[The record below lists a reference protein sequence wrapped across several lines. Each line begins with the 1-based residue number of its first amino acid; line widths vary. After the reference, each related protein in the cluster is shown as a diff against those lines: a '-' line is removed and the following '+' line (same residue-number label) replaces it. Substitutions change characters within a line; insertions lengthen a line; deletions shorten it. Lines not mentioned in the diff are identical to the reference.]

1 MVIEQMHFE
10 LKRRSQR
17 NYTNFW
23 KGMSSAEADSIL
35 NSAINDYVEM
45 FCYGRNDKQYRI
57 GFEVTQQRIDM
68 LSTLFIG
75 APEQAALVPFT
86 SANNIY
92 EFKLDDLKYDYKH
105 YVRAY
110 VQVSE
115 CAPNMSVVI
124 EQSGDLN
131 AVLSDD
137 NRKPSLTWRR
147 LVGQIRKSS
156 DSNGSS
162 LYIYTNGEMTPI
174 GLNLE
179 YIKRP
184 AEICLGTYNDIP
196 TTDNPN
202 PGIKSRVECDL
213 PEDYHDLVVEI
224 AVQIYGG
231 IIENANKFQLAKA
244 RVVDVAS

>member
-1 MVIEQMHFE
+1 MIIEQMHFE
-10 LKRRSQR
+10 LKRRAER

-23 KGMSSAEADSIL
+23 KGLSDPEADAIL

-45 FCYGRNDKQYRI
+45 FCYGRNNKQYQI

-68 LSTLFIG
+68 LSALFIG
-75 APEQAALVPFT
+75 APDQSVLTPFS

-105 YVRAY
+105 HIRSYAL
-110 VQVSE
+110 VSE
-115 CAPNMSVVI
+115 CNANMNVTI

-131 AVLSDD
+131 TVLSDD
-137 NRKPSLTWRR
+137 NRKPSLIWRR

-156 DSNGSS
+156 DSDNSS
-162 LYIYTNGEMTPI
+162 LYIYTNGTCTPI
-174 GLNLE
+174 GLNVE
-179 YIKRP
+179 YIKKP
-184 AEICLGTYNDIP
+184 NEVCLGTYRGIP

-202 PGIKSRVECDL
+202 PAIKPKVECNL
-213 PEDYHDLVVEI
+213 SEDYHDLVVEI

-231 IIENANKFQLAKA
+231 IIENSNKFQISKS
-244 RVVDVAS
+244 RIVDVAS